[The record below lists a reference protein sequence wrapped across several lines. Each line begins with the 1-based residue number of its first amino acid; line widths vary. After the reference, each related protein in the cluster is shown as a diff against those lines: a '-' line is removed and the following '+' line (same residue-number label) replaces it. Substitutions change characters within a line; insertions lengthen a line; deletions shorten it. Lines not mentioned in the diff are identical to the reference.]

1 MKGTARDWSTRKVE
15 LLATPRYGTEQLP
28 FSAEL
33 RALRGRERGS
43 FRIVSYQP
51 IFGNDAFHDMTVDDA
66 RWMARLIAQL
76 TEGQMQQ
83 ALIAAG
89 YTSAEVR
96 LYTVLHGGHTWPG
109 GWQYLS
115 ERLVGKTSRDWSAS
129 EAIWAFLKD
138 KRLESPTP

>member
-1 MKGTARDWSTRKVE
+1 MLGDQDPLVPYQGGQVNRDHGAVHSGPDTAG
-15 LLATPRYGTEQLP
+15 L
-28 FSAEL
+28 F
-33 RALRGRERGS
+33 
-43 FRIVSYQP
+43 
-51 IFGNDAFHDMTVDDA
+51 
-66 RWMARLIAQL
+66 ARLDGCTTGPSRTPL
-76 TEGQMQQ
+76 DDVDKKDGTTTVVDLWTGCQQ
-83 ALIAAG
+83 G
-89 YTSAEVR
+89 AEVR